1 MLGVSIWIGVGVQGV
16 HWLAVIQ
23 KNAIIISRLFFG
35 YQKMK
40 KVLCALCVLSLVAC
54 QPAPTK
60 SSPSEVSMQN
70 TATTHSVPSDESH
83 LTVSEP
89 VPAQLSVDNISK
101 LDLSQLATGT
111 PKADP
116 QTYAYPFDINSEAVK
131 NYAKA
136 YGLSP
141 EQAVHAMTILMASP
155 EALNKILDQIGSEYR
170 THTLTDGKDAALV
183 VYTSERIAPISFE
196 YVIADNFGKG
206 LVLPVQVLPKKP
218 TSKPTS

>member
-1 MLGVSIWIGVGVQGV
+1 
-16 HWLAVIQ
+16 
-23 KNAIIISRLFFG
+23 
-35 YQKMK
+35 MK
-40 KVLCALCVLSLVAC
+40 KVLCAVYGLLLVAC
-54 QPAPTK
+54 QPAPEK
-60 SSPSEVSMQN
+60 SSTPEVSTQN
-70 TATTHSVPSDESH
+70 ATSSNSVLSDEKSN

-89 VPAQLSVDNISK
+89 VPTVQSVDNPRK

-116 QTYAYPFDINSEAVK
+116 KTYVYPFEASSEAVK

-141 EQAVHAMTILMASP
+141 RQAAHAMTILMASP

-170 THTLTDGKDAALV
+170 THTLIDGKEAALV
-183 VYTSERIAPISFE
+183 IYTSEYIAPTSFE

-218 TSKPTS
+218 TS